1 MYAVVG
7 LIVVLSGAN
16 VKLRE
21 KDTVDVEAT
30 DGKEVEAEAPKVVSV
45 PPWYILA
52 EEAPR
57 PSAKAGTEPTCFV
70 VGLAVEPLLGWL
82 AVISAAAAT
91 LVRTE
96 VVSVG
101 IAVEIGDSS

>member
-1 MYAVVG
+1 M
-7 LIVVLSGAN
+7 VLSGAS

-30 DGKEVEAEAPKVVSV
+30 DGKRVEAEAAKVMSV

-70 VGLAVEPLLGWL
+70 VGVDVETLLGWL
-82 AVISAAAAT
+82 AVISAAAT
-91 LVRTE
+91 TSVRTR
-96 VVSVG
+96 VVCVG
-101 IAVEIGDSS
+101 TEVEIGDSR